1 VQCNSDI
8 AYRIIAEIIYIV
20 LVIVYIQRME
30 TYNIIIKYN
39 IYVIRYIP
47 IIIQKIGYV
56 QQYPVL
62 SKENKVHSLT
72 YDNPANTI
80 VR

>member
-20 LVIVYIQRME
+20 LVIACIQRME
-30 TYNIIIKYN
+30 TYNVIIKYN
-39 IYVIRYIP
+39 IYVIKHTYIP

-56 QQYPVL
+56 KQYGIKQGKQSSFVHL
-62 SKENKVHSLT
+62 SSYSN
-72 YDNPANTI
+72 
-80 VR
+80 